1 VYVSRAVTDFF
12 ARLRDALAARYRLER
27 ELGRGGMAFVFQARD
42 PKHERWVAIKVL
54 RPELAQALGPERFLR
69 EIKVAAGLTHPNI
82 LPLYDSGEAG
92 GFLYYVMPYVEGE
105 SLRHR
110 LVART
115 RLPVEEAVAI
125 AREVADAL
133 HFANQRGVVHR
144 DIKPENILFQSGHAL
159 VSDFGIARAVSAAG
173 GTRVTAVGIAVGTPE
188 YMSPEQA
195 AGEDDVDGRSDV
207 YSLGCVLFEMLTGQP
222 PFGGTTPQKVLAR
235 QRGDAAPGL
244 GDLGPVP
251 ETVAQAVGRA
261 LEKHRGARFA
271 TAGDF
276 AAALGGAP
284 ARPAAGAWLRRR
296 LAAAAFVGVVAGAA
310 TFGWWWTH
318 RRPAH
323 ATPAVTRVAV
333 LYFEDLS
340 GTGKLRPVAA
350 GLTEDLIDQLWQVR
364 ALQVISPEGVRP
376 YRDASVAPDSIAR
389 ALGVGTLVAGSVAR
403 SGDELR
409 VSVRLIDGSDGR
421 QLNSETVERA
431 WGDLFAL
438 RDQLSVEVAQFL
450 RERLGQEVRLRQ
462 RRTGTK
468 SVAAWT
474 TVRDGDEME
483 NEARVI
489 ARGGDSTRGRLLL
502 DRADSLYARAETL
515 DPRWVV
521 PIEARA
527 RLALYRAIHEL
538 RASAIW
544 VRRGLEH
551 SERALALQPGVP
563 EALAVRGRLR
573 YYVWRHTPG
582 SHPDSLRAAA
592 ETDLT
597 AAVAG
602 DSALAPAWYTLAE
615 LYRYSGRFS
624 QAEQAAREAL
634 AADAFLSDAYVV
646 TSGLFFTALNLERYD
661 DAREWCG
668 KGARQFPRSSAFV
681 SCAFRIVAW
690 SGQGRAATADAW
702 RLAAVVDR
710 VDTDPEMLGDRHL
723 LVAAVLARS
732 GLGDS
737 ARAVI
742 GRTRATIA
750 NPAAQATLDY
760 DEAYVRLLLGER
772 DTALRLLGKYLRTR
786 PENRAYV
793 AQSAWFRALH
803 DDPRFQALVRP
814 AP

>member
-1 VYVSRAVTDFF
+1 
-12 ARLRDALAARYRLER
+12 RLER
-27 ELGRGGMAFVFQARD
+27 ELGRGGMAFVFQAWD

-82 LPLYDSGEAG
+82 LPLYDSGEAA

-110 LVART
+110 LLART
-115 RLPVEEAVAI
+115 RLPVDEAVAI

-133 HFANQRGVVHR
+133 HFAHARGIVHR
-144 DIKPENILFQSGHAL
+144 DVKPENILFQSGHAL
-159 VSDFGIARAVSAAG
+159 VADFGISRAVSAAG

-195 AGEDDVDGRSDV
+195 AGDDDIDGRSDV
-207 YSLGCVLFEMLTGQP
+207 YSLGCVLFEMLTGEP
-222 PFGGTTPQKVLAR
+222 PFGGTTPQRVLAR
-235 QRGDAAPGL
+235 QRDAAAPGL
-244 GDLGPVP
+244 GDMGPVP
-251 ETVAQAVGRA
+251 EVVANAVGRA
-261 LEKHRGARFA
+261 LEKERSARFA

-276 AAALGGAP
+276 AAALGGATV
-284 ARPAAGAWLRRR
+284 RPAPGAWLRRR
-296 LAAAAFVGVVAGAA
+296 LAAAATLGVLVGAA
-310 TFGWWWTH
+310 VFGWWWTH
-318 RRPAH
+318 RA
-323 ATPAVTRVAV
+323 PAVTPPAVTSVAV

-364 ALQVISPEGVRP
+364 PLKVISPEGVRP

-403 SGDELR
+403 SGDQLR
-409 VSVRLIDGSDGR
+409 VSVRLIDGGDGR

-462 RRTGTK
+462 RRTGTN

-474 TVRDGDEME
+474 TVRDGDELDHDGR
-483 NEARVI
+483 AVWRS
-489 ARGGDSTRGRLLL
+489 GDSTRGRRLLE
-502 DRADSLYARAETL
+502 RADSSYSRAETL

-521 PIEARA
+521 PIEARGA
-527 RLALYRAIHEL
+527 LALYRAAHDL
-538 RASAIW
+538 PAAAIW
-544 VRRGLEH
+544 VRRGVAHTEL
-551 SERALALQPGVP
+551 ALALQPDAP

-573 YYVWRHTPG
+573 SFAWRHALG
-582 SHPDSLRAAA
+582 GNADSLRAAA
-592 ETDLT
+592 EADLT
-597 AAVAG
+597 HAVAG
-602 DSALAPAWYTLAE
+602 DPSLAPAWYTLAE

-624 QAEQAAREAL
+624 KAEEAARQAL
-634 AADAFLSDAYVV
+634 EADAFLSDAYVV

-661 DAREWCG
+661 DAREWCAKG
-668 KGARQFPRSSAFV
+668 KRQFPQSSAFV
-681 SCAFRIVAW
+681 SCDFRIIAW
-690 SGQGRAATADAW
+690 SGQGRTAAADAW

-710 VDTDPEMLGDRHL
+710 VDTDPEMVGDRRL
-723 LVAAVLARS
+723 LFAAVLARS
-732 GLGDS
+732 GLADS

-742 GRTRATIA
+742 RRTRAAITS
-750 NPAAQATLDY
+750 PAAQQTLDY
-760 DEAYVRLLLGER
+760 DEAYVRVLLGER
-772 DTALRLLGKYLRTR
+772 DAALRLLGNYLRTR

-793 AQSAWFRALH
+793 AESPWFRTLH
-803 DDPRFQALVRP
+803 DDPRFRSLVAVSP
-814 AP
+814 